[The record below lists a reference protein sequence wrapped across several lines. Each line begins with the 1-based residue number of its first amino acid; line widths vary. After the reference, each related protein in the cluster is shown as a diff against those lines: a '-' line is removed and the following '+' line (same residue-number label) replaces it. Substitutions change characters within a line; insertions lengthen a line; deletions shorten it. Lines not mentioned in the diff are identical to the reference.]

1 MKRFLCILLSASLLL
16 CPVLTGCGDKKEEG
30 TSEPAGTEALTP
42 QDSDTMHL
50 NMLFTLIGTPDV
62 GVTELLGDGI
72 DQKYRADGS
81 LKMRT
86 VDGTAC
92 GVDITFDVCYD
103 ELGDVSSVDVDFPA
117 SVSEEQLTATVS
129 ELTGRKPSQD
139 GKWQAE
145 TAIVS
150 LAETDGHMCMT
161 LKSFSAEPDGE
172 DPVQY

>member
-16 CPVLTGCGDKKEEG
+16 CPVLTGCGDKKED
-30 TSEPAGTEALTP
+30 TSESAGAEALTP
-42 QDSDTMHL
+42 QDSYTMHL

-86 VDGTAC
+86 FDGTAC

-103 ELGDVSSVDVDFPA
+103 ELGDVSSVDVDFPS
-117 SVSEEQLTATVS
+117 SVSEEQLSATVT
-129 ELTGRKPSQD
+129 ELTGRKPSKD

-145 TAIVS
+145 TAIIS
-150 LAETDGHMCMT
+150 LAKADGYMCMT
-161 LKSFSAEPDGE
+161 LEPFSAEPDSD

>member
-16 CPVLTGCGDKKEEG
+16 CPVLTGCGDKKED
-30 TSEPAGTEALTP
+30 TSESAGAEALTP

-86 VDGTAC
+86 FDGTAC

-103 ELGDVSSVDVDFPA
+103 ELGDVSSVDVDFPS
-117 SVSEEQLTATVS
+117 SVSEEQLSATVT
-129 ELTGRKPSQD
+129 ELTGRKPSKD

-145 TAIVS
+145 TAIIS
-150 LAETDGHMCMT
+150 LAKADGYMCMT
-161 LKSFSAEPDGE
+161 LEPFSAEPDS
-172 DPVQY
+172 DDTVQY